1 MIRGNHEHRDV
12 QEHFTFRN
20 ECMKRFGP
28 DLGSAMWSEINSVF
42 DCMPLAAVVDGRI
55 FCTHGGIPEE
65 RKYETLGFREAVNS
79 VPCPLPDPE
88 NQSPLAWV
96 EMDFSDKSSGGA
108 NKFGR
113 KSVHSMYRYSNVH
126 SSDKKIVVAASPVR
140 KKERGPRIAPRCY
153 TRLVNCDNFKTI
165 IINPQGPK
173 PTSQP
178 AKEGSYL
185 PLTTKQCH
193 LAGLRT

>member
-88 NQSPLAWV
+88 NQSPLAWDLMWADPGPV
-96 EMDFSDKSSGGA
+96 YFT
-108 NKFGR
+108 F
-113 KSVHSMYRYSNVH
+113 Y
-126 SSDKKIVVAASPVR
+126 KI
-140 KKERGPRIAPRCY
+140 
-153 TRLVNCDNFKTI
+153 CDI
-165 IINPQGPK
+165 VI
-173 PTSQP
+173 
-178 AKEGSYL
+178 
-185 PLTTKQCH
+185 TKLLH
-193 LAGLRT
+193 